1 MKSVPLSADPKTDD
15 PDRGPVWWF
24 GRALLYFVSG
34 LAVGFLF
41 LAEFAFSTV
50 AIVQFALAVLAAI
63 GIFGGLGDRPNLSI
77 WSSFVLGALSFPL
90 LIDARSAFLPFCQ
103 DLVASGMA
111 CVARDYRGQ
120 FTVELA
126 SSLAACLGTVLY
138 ARLGLR
144 RHQL

>member
-1 MKSVPLSADPKTDD
+1 MGSAPLSGVRPAEDTD
-15 PDRGPVWWF
+15 RQAVRWIA
-24 GRALLYFVSG
+24 RALLYFISG

-50 AIVQFALAVLAAI
+50 AIVQIAIAAVTVI
-63 GIFGGLGDRPNLSI
+63 GLFGGFRRHPNLSI
-77 WSSFVLGALSFPL
+77 WSTFVLGAISFPL
-90 LIDARSAFLPFCQ
+90 LIDARTAFLPLCK
-103 DLVASGMA
+103 DLVASGIA

-126 SSLAACLGTVLY
+126 SFLASCLGTVLY

-144 RHQL
+144 QRER